1 MTGIHFVFLLVFI
14 CLLTAALPSC
24 ARVAAPHLVAAAA
37 PPEFPDVPGVV
48 VTHSPASS
56 RQFIGSP
63 GLAIL
68 PNGHYLAKCD
78 LFSPGHDDPQKGVT
92 QVFGSE
98 DKGHTWTPLATVTG
112 LFWASI
118 FPFHGAAYLLGT
130 TGEYGQIVILRSD
143 DGGHTW
149 TTPKDDMTG
158 LLRPDANY
166 HCAPVPVVEHD
177 GRLWRAFEQ
186 RNPAT
191 GWAQNFRAFMLSAPV
206 GADLLRADSWTGSV
220 PLANNSVWNGGDFG
234 GWLEGNAVVTP
245 TGQMVDILRVAVTS
259 LPEKA
264 AIVHISTDG
273 TTGVFDPI
281 KDVVDFPGGA
291 TKFTIRFDPVS
302 GIYWSLA
309 NTVPPTYSGGDP
321 GSIRNTLA
329 LISSPDLRDWTIR
342 CVLLTHSDP
351 AKYGFQYVDWQFAGN
366 DIVAVSRTAYDD
378 GLGGADS
385 FHNANFLTF
394 HRFAGFRKLTLA
406 DSASVSPRPAVQDET
421 DDFVISGFGFQIK
434 KLATGEKTFANRPYV
449 WAGVPAAFQNGC
461 FTQTEGGVAA
471 QITVT
476 AKRDATLHFA
486 TALSLPGLSTAGW
499 TATGQTFHYNDG
511 GKTAL
516 AVFSRHLKTGEEI
529 AIPQG
534 NWVGGLVL
542 LP

>member
-1 MTGIHFVFLLVFI
+1 MPGINFGFVFVFA
-14 CLLTAALPSC
+14 CLLTAALPSY
-24 ARVAAPHLVAAAA
+24 AHVVPSHLVALDV
-37 PPEFPDVPGVV
+37 PTEDYPGVPGVV

-56 RQFIGSP
+56 QQYIGSP
-63 GLAIL
+63 GLVIL
-68 PNGHYLAKCD
+68 PNGYYLAKCD
-78 LFSPGHDDPQKGVT
+78 LFGPGVNDEQSGTTSVFESQDRGVT
-92 QVFGSE
+92 
-98 DKGHTWTPLATVTG
+98 WTHLTDVTG
-112 LFWASI
+112 LYWASI
-118 FPFHGAAYLLGT
+118 FPFHGSVYMLGT
-130 TGEYGQIVILRSD
+130 YCEYGQIVIVRSD

-149 TTPKDDMTG
+149 TAPKDNTTG
-158 LLRPDANY
+158 FLTSVPNF
-166 HCAPVPVVEHD
+166 HCAPVPVIESG

-245 TGQMVDILRVAVTS
+245 TGQMVDILRVAVTK

-264 AIVHISTDG
+264 AIAHISTDG

-309 NTVPPTYSGGDP
+309 NYIPAAYAGGDP
-321 GSIRNTLA
+321 GSTRNTLA
-329 LISSPDLRDWTIR
+329 LISSPDLYTWTVR
-342 CVLLTHSDP
+342 SVLLTHSDP
-351 AKYGFQYVDWQFAGN
+351 TKYGFQYVDWQFDGA
-366 DIVAVSRTAYDD
+366 DIVAASRTAFDD
-378 GLGGADS
+378 GLGGANDY
-385 FHNANFLTF
+385 HNANFLTF
-394 HRFAGFRKLTLA
+394 HRFAGFRGLTM
-406 DSASVSPRPAVQDET
+406 ASSDPVLHYKT
-421 DDFVISGFGFQIK
+421 NDFVISGHGFK
-434 KLATGEKTFANRPYV
+434 SALLLTGGQAFSNRAYV
-449 WAGVPAAFQNGC
+449 WTDIPAALQNWH
-461 FTQTEGGVAA
+461 FTQLAGGAA
-471 QITVT
+471 ADITVT
-476 AKRDATLHFA
+476 AKRNATLHFA

-516 AVFSRHLKTGEEI
+516 TVFSRQLKTGETVS
-529 AIPQG
+529 IPQG
-534 NWVGGLVL
+534 NWTGGLVL